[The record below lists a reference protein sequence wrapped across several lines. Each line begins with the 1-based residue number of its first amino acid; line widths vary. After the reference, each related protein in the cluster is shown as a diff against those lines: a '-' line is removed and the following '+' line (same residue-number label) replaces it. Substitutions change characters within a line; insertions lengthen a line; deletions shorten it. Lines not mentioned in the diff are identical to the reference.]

1 MIMQRKADLI
11 MDKKDNS
18 NSTILSGSY
27 ELHRDPH
34 NPDTIGLV
42 IGNLDPTLREA
53 LGMPE
58 ETTSVGI
65 VSSKKSSLKNIFGA
79 DEAIK

>member
-1 MIMQRKADLI
+1 MNHN
-11 MDKKDNS
+11 DKQNS
-18 NSTILSGSY
+18 SSSINAPAGGSY
-27 ELHRDPH
+27 ELHRDPR

>member
-1 MIMQRKADLI
+1 MSMNSN
-11 MDKKDNS
+11 DKKDIPS
-18 NSTILSGSY
+18 SISAPSGGSY

-58 ETTSVGI
+58 EAASVGI